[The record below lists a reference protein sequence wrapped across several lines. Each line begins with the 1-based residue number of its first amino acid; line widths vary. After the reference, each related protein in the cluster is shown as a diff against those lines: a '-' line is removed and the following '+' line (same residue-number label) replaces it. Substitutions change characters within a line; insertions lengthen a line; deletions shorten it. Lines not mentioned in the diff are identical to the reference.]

1 MEIKQSS
8 EGYHHVPGV
17 VEAKVDNIC
26 DVWNV
31 LQTGSNA
38 GAIGSNNV
46 NEQSTRS
53 HCLLRVTVV
62 GESLINGHKL
72 PVLCMDISSDED
84 LIVTGSANKYK
95 DLGFGFCAICSQ
107 DALCVGKDRVVK
119 YGHADKFEQL
129 LTLEGNHADIW
140 CLAVSSRGDFIVTG
154 SHDRS
159 IRHWDRTEEQF
170 FIEEAKLRGLKEKNQ
185 QRL

>member
-95 DLGFGFCAICSQ
+95 DLGFGFW
-107 DALCVGKDRVVK
+107 
-119 YGHADKFEQL
+119 HADKFEQL
-129 LTLEGNHADIW
+129 LTLEGHHADIW
-140 CLAVSSRGDFIVTG
+140 CLVVSSRGDFIVIG

>member
-1 MEIKQSS
+1 MWTKVQLDVMV
-8 EGYHHVPGV
+8 GYESLAIFGIL
-17 VEAKVDNIC
+17 VDHWF
-26 DVWNV
+26 DTV
-31 LQTGSNA
+31 TGSNA
-38 GAIGSNNV
+38 GAVGSNNV
-46 NEQSTRS
+46 NEQSSRS

-72 PVLCMDISSDED
+72 PVL
-84 LIVTGSANKYK
+84 Y
-95 DLGFGFCAICSQ
+95 
-107 DALCVGKDRVVK
+107 ALCDGKDRVVK

-129 LTLEGNHADIW
+129 LTLEGHHADIW
-140 CLAVSSRGDFIVTG
+140 LLVVSSRGDFIVTG

-159 IRHWDRTEEQF
+159 IRRWDRTEEQF